1 MANERPSEIY
11 AQAVFEKAVASWL
24 EPLNVIAASL
34 ADSGLIDKLD
44 EPGIPFSKKQE
55 MLQPVFPADAGTE
68 VRNFLFLLASKN
80 EVNLLPEI
88 VKEFDR
94 YVRRT
99 EVVEAAKITSAV
111 PLLDAEK
118 QALETKLRK
127 QFGGDII
134 FDYGIDPTLLG
145 GVVVRAG
152 DKVIDGSVSGK
163 LAALREKLK

>member
-1 MANERPSEIY
+1 VANERPSEIY

-24 EPLNVIAASL
+24 DPLKTIAASL
-34 ADSGLIDKLD
+34 AESGLIDKLD
-44 EPGIPFSKKQE
+44 DAGVPFSKKQE

-68 VRNFLFLLASKN
+68 VQNFLFLLASKN
-80 EVNLLPEI
+80 DVNLLPEI

-94 YVRRT
+94 YVQRT
-99 EVVEAAKITSAV
+99 EVFATAQVTSAV
-111 PLLDAEK
+111 PLLEAEK
-118 QALETKLRK
+118 QALEIKLRK
-127 QFGGDII
+127 QFGSEII

>member
-24 EPLNVIAASL
+24 DPLKTIAASL
-34 ADSGLIDKLD
+34 AESGLIDKLD
-44 EPGIPFSKKQE
+44 DAGVPFSKKQE
-55 MLQPVFPADAGTE
+55 MLQPVFPAGAGTE
-68 VRNFLFLLASKN
+68 VQNFLFLLASKN

-94 YVRRT
+94 YVQRT
-99 EVVEAAKITSAV
+99 EVVATAQVTSAV

-118 QALETKLRK
+118 QALEIKLRK
-127 QFGGDII
+127 QFGSEII